1 VGDEINLDV
10 PSGTI
15 TMKILE
21 LKWAP
26 PQYDRILLEKV
37 KVDYEIVPHDPDH
50 PNLIVTGG
58 LRDYKEPLQVFFQGS
73 EVHVSVQNP
82 YAYTYIVE
90 YWEDDLLDKK
100 NRLVIDEGDEWIT
113 EETFEAKTTSES
125 EFDLILEDLPIGL
138 YRVRIEG
145 TNYWSNNFYVI
156 FDVENSVHDENIEN
170 IIENYLTKSYTAAWG
185 ADFIFYNYRKK
196 CLVEVSTSHYDEK
209 LLLTMASISGKG
221 KDDRPFTEDTAIS
234 KFARNV
240 RIFMAFTSVDKK
252 KPPKD
257 IIEYI
262 EIIKSGKDSVGDCD
276 GYSTFL
282 VALARSSGIPARL
295 ISGFGDINWFSFDW
309 KHAWTE
315 VYNHGN
321 WQVWDCHSS
330 EKPDNPYASYKEYI
344 EKAGVGQV
352 YDVFDERDVNRCP
365 DYGPCD
371 NSLNRITGVIRC
383 PADLHAYDSQ
393 GRHVGVNA
401 QGDIDLGIPDAY
413 YSGPDSEPE
422 SIVIFD
428 QNEDITFKIEALDT
442 GEFDFTL
449 IQNSDAKTTNV
460 TYLDV
465 PITKTTEATV
475 EVSQANPTYTMEI
488 DKYGDGT
495 TLETKK
501 PDSIETDAGQDK
513 YSIQLHTG
521 WNLISIPLIPDDTDV
536 LDIMNTVDG
545 NWNSIWSYEAG
556 NWKRYDLTGPNFLN
570 DLTTIEPEKGY
581 WIDMKSEDT
590 LYVSGSEP
598 TVKSISLSA
607 GWNLVGYNSLSSMS
621 TTEAMNSVDGNWN
634 SVWSYEN
641 GNWKRYDLT
650 GPDFLNDLTTM
661 ESGKGYWI
669 DMKSSDTWSLGA

>member
-1 VGDEINLDV
+1 LNIGI
-10 PSGTI
+10 
-15 TMKILE
+15 
-21 LKWAP
+21 
-26 PQYDRILLEKV
+26 
-37 KVDYEIVPHDPDH
+37 
-50 PNLIVTGG
+50 
-58 LRDYKEPLQVFFQGS
+58 
-73 EVHVSVQNP
+73 
-82 YAYTYIVE
+82 
-90 YWEDDLLDKK
+90 
-100 NRLVIDEGDEWIT
+100 IDEGDEWIK

-138 YRVRIEG
+138 YRVKIDG
-145 TNYWSNNFYVI
+145 TGYVSNNFYVI
-156 FDVENSVHDENIEN
+156 FNVKNSVHDEN
-170 IIENYLTKSYTAAWG
+170 IIENYLTNIYTTAWG
-185 ADFIFYNYRKK
+185 ADFIWVFYRKK
-196 CLVEVSTSHYDEK
+196 PLVKVSTSHYDEE

-240 RIFMAFTSVDKK
+240 RIFMDFKSVDKN
-252 KPPKD
+252 PPKD

-262 EIIKSGKDSVGDCD
+262 EIIKSGNNPVGDCD
-276 GYSTFL
+276 CYSTFL

-295 ISGFGDINWFSFDW
+295 ISGFGDINDDSFDW
-309 KHAWTE
+309 HHAWTE
-315 VYNHGN
+315 IYNHGN
-321 WQVWDCHSS
+321 WQVWDCHSCN
-330 EKPDNPYASYKEYI
+330 KPYASYNEYI
-344 EKAGVGQV
+344 KNAGVERV
-352 YDVFDERDVNRCP
+352 YDVFDERDVDRCP

-371 NSLNRITGVIRC
+371 KSRDRITGVIWC
-383 PADLHAYDSQ
+383 PANLHAYDSQ

-401 QGDIDLGIPDAY
+401 QGDIDLEIPDAY
-413 YSGPDSEPE
+413 YSGPDSETE

-428 QNEDITFKIEALDT
+428 QTEDITFKIEALDT
-442 GEFDFTL
+442 GAFDFTL
-449 IQNSDAKTTNV
+449 IQNSDTKTTNV

-465 PITKTTEATV
+465 PITETTEATV
-475 EVSQANPTYTMEI
+475 DVSQANPTYTMEI

-495 TLETKK
+495 TIETKK
-501 PDSIETDAGQDK
+501 PDSIETDTGQDT

-536 LDIMNTVDG
+536 LDVMNTVAG
-545 NWNSIWSYEAG
+545 SWNSIWSYEAG

-590 LYVSGSEP
+590 LYVSESEP

-634 SVWSYEN
+634 SVWSYEK